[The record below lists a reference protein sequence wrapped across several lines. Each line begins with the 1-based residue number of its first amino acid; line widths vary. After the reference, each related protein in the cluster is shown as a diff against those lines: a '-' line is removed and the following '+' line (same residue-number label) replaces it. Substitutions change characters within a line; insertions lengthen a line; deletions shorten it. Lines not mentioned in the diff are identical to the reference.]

1 MDNLGPV
8 SLIGINRPERRN
20 AVDPPTADILYRAF
34 KDFEGDDSRR
44 VAVLYGKGKQEDD
57 YMNYLEREREIWKVK
72 NITEIKKENNAFW
85 DIC

>member
-1 MDNLGPV
+1 MDNIGPV

-34 KDFEGDDSRR
+34 RDFEGDDSRR

-57 YMNYLEREREIWKVK
+57 YINYLEREREGERDMKSEK
-72 NITEIKKENNAFW
+72 HNGDKEGK
-85 DIC
+85 